1 MNCIQLYQFLEDVR
15 DPIPL
20 PMWPLML
27 FSSQLCSWCN
37 HSCPDRIYVW
47 RQRLG
52 RPNLFNICGSL
63 GEADSTLETGWGW
76 NKSTIRKKDVWSTA
90 SFVRIEFISC
100 FQVIVIIT
108 RCWSYRLCRSRM
120 LMSQVGKM
128 DPVYVDQFSV
138 KEQMALCKLNLLSST
153 MTLMW

>member
-1 MNCIQLYQFLEDVR
+1 MIWLGFVILQTWLVSGLTINQLHIMIPIWEDIM
-15 DPIPL
+15 DPL
-20 PMWPLML
+20 PVWPLML

-63 GEADSTLETGWGW
+63 GEADSTLETGWRW

-90 SFVRIEFISC
+90 SSVRIEFISC

-108 RCWSYRLCRSRM
+108 RCWSKPDADEPSWKNGFSLRWPIF
-120 LMSQVGKM
+120 SQRASG
-128 DPVYVDQFSV
+128 
-138 KEQMALCKLNLLSST
+138 AL
-153 MTLMW
+153 